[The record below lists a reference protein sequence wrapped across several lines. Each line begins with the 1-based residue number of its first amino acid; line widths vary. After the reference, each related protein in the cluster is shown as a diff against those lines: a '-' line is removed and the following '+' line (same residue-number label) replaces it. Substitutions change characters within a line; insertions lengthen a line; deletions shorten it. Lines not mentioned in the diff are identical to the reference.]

1 MKTLNLQSLS
11 EPGAKQKKVEQ
22 FSISSIC
29 CDMRAVTCM
38 CCCIQ

>member
-11 EPGAKQKKVEQ
+11 EPSAKPEKVVQ
-22 FSISSIC
+22 SSVSFIC
-29 CDMRAVTCM
+29 CDMRMATCM